1 MKKLT
6 ALFVAVALV
15 SPAFA
20 QKTAFQGTHPRPK
33 LATVAP
39 ASKPVLLHTGK
50 PITPDQKRQLA
61 MTVAR
66 ASAPKGSTGTM
77 QIKNLT
83 QSAGSTVLTAEQT
96 FMNGASMES
105 NNPYEVNEYVGF
117 LTFTPGNTHTLTIFV
132 PVNQN
137 TIYTLAIKVQVGPS
151 QNPQMTIVSQG
162 NSVQNSETL
171 SLSVGDNE
179 FAYAFATNS
188 AGSSMVTLYSPN
200 SSWAFESCE
209 ITSAAF

>member
-1 MKKLT
+1 MKKLS
-6 ALFVAVALV
+6 ALLVAVALF

-20 QKTAFQGTHPRPK
+20 QKLTFQGTHPRPK
-33 LATVAP
+33 PVIVAP
-39 ASKPVLLHTGK
+39 VGKPMLLHTGK

-61 MTVAR
+61 MTVVR

-117 LTFTPGNTHTLTIFV
+117 LTFTPGNTHTLTIFA

-137 TIYTLAIKVQVGPS
+137 TIYTLAIKVQVGPG